1 MTLSLVENHRPQ
13 KLIEHFERVRGYT
26 VEENHPGIYNV
37 VGDVFPIQ
45 LVDIR
50 KLPESENLWLRGLS
64 NQLGIP
70 TARKIIHEA
79 SLHGRGARI
88 GAYLEAIFQ
97 ANAASIQE
105 AMRMAETTVTFESVL
120 EEAGLIAKW
129 EAKAKAEAEARVLD
143 IARNMLGMGMTFD
156 TVVSA
161 TGLDPEKV
169 KGLYARQ

>member
-1 MTLSLVENHRPQ
+1 
-13 KLIEHFERVRGYT
+13 
-26 VEENHPGIYNV
+26 
-37 VGDVFPIQ
+37 
-45 LVDIR
+45 
-50 KLPESENLWLRGLS
+50 
-64 NQLGIP
+64 
-70 TARKIIHEA
+70 
-79 SLHGRGARI
+79 
-88 GAYLEAIFQ
+88 
-97 ANAASIQE
+97 
-105 AMRMAETTVTFESVL
+105 MAETTVTFESVL